1 MPAAKVDKSNANAA
15 KPIAKAIAKPNAKKT
30 TRKYTKKD
38 VGYWSTLKQT
48 GHERVR
54 KMEEAAFVS
63 SLKQTERERA
73 LNRKEAASL
82 ERARAELER
91 MRQLHRQMMA
101 EARGLKAEP
110 HSSAV
115 AEPAHS
121 VRFEVSEPETEP
133 ARSSVETV
141 AYPARSS
148 VEERIDNPARSSV
161 EEPIVHDKIPMTV
174 RRLTTRPTIT
184 DTEIDNENEVDTDY
198 EWTTERIIPHNTE
211 CAEADDEEMAWQ
223 MQRSEWM
230 RGFAEEESTAPQLGR
245 IVGTDAD
252 VDEDGGWARLT
263 RRASSYNIE
272 WN

>member
-15 KPIAKAIAKPNAKKT
+15 KSIAKAIAKPKAKKT

-38 VGYWSTLKQT
+38 VAYWSNLKQT

-54 KMEEAAFVS
+54 TMEEAA
-63 SLKQTERERA
+63 E
-73 LNRKEAASL
+73 L
-82 ERARAELER
+82 ERARAELEQ
-91 MRQLHRQMMA
+91 MRQLHRQLMA
-101 EARGLKAEP
+101 EAHKAEP

-252 VDEDGGWARLT
+252 VDEDGGWARL
-263 RRASSYNIE
+263 
-272 WN
+272 

>member
-1 MPAAKVDKSNANAA
+1 MKRGVA
-15 KPIAKAIAKPNAKKT
+15 
-30 TRKYTKKD
+30 
-38 VGYWSTLKQT
+38 YWSNLKQT

-54 KMEEAAFVS
+54 MMAEAAFVS
-63 SLKQTERERA
+63 SLKQTVRERP
-73 LNRKEAASL
+73 LNREETASL
-82 ERARAELER
+82 ERARAR
-91 MRQLHRQMMA
+91 MRQLHRQLIA
-101 EARGLKAEP
+101 P

-252 VDEDGGWARLT
+252 VDEDGGWARLM

>member
-1 MPAAKVDKSNANAA
+1 
-15 KPIAKAIAKPNAKKT
+15 
-30 TRKYTKKD
+30 
-38 VGYWSTLKQT
+38 
-48 GHERVR
+48 
-54 KMEEAAFVS
+54 MEEAA
-63 SLKQTERERA
+63 E
-73 LNRKEAASL
+73 L
-82 ERARAELER
+82 ERARAELEQ
-91 MRQLHRQMMA
+91 MRQLHRQLMA
-101 EARGLKAEP
+101 EAHKAEP

-252 VDEDGGWARLT
+252 VDEDGGWARLM